1 MALDIVIKDKES
13 VREIVTAIMEKGEGD
28 LMQGVLKDLSL
39 DGRPISTT
47 YDLIRQSVDLFP
59 DRVAL
64 EYIMFTEDYEN
75 PDETLT
81 YKELLA
87 KIHRTANFFSSMGI
101 GKNPGKDVVAFILQ
115 SGPPYIYAP
124 LAVMAAGGISFPING
139 LLTTREI
146 IELLNAS
153 GAKILV
159 GSPIFMG
166 DLDEVSRDVPSL
178 ERVIISIP
186 GEGGEFEEEIEKH
199 DSSKLLNVPSITMDS
214 TVAFFHTGG
223 TTKKP
228 KLAMHTQSNQLYA
241 IWSTKTFGKITGKE
255 VVLCGLPLFHIFGAY
270 AGTLVPLLSG
280 AKTISYGAMGF
291 RDHGA
296 IEILPEAIEYHKV
309 NWLLGV
315 PKLYTKLLELEGD
328 IRKKLSSLKYAVSS
342 AAPLSIKA
350 LKDFE
355 EKSKIPILE
364 GYGAT
369 EATLL
374 ISINP
379 LDGEKVPGSVGLPV
393 PGIDVRIAVV
403 DADGKFIRFA
413 EVGEIGEIF
422 VAGLQVFAGYK
433 EEEHNKNIW
442 HFEGKV
448 KYYRTGDV
456 GRIDEKGYL
465 YIVDR
470 SKDMIIVSGNNV
482 YPNVEIEEPLRHHPK
497 VLDVA
502 AVGMPDKA
510 AGERVGLYVIL
521 ESGEKMTEEEMI
533 EYCKENLGGNRVP
546 GRVFFVEEFERTL
559 VEKIK
564 KNLLRNHI
572 IGEVFK
578 DELETIKD
586 KVGDC
591 HLDVKDDKKLG
602 TLATITVTPPPRVN
616 RDEIRKLVDKQLSP
630 YTLVRYQIEFKHRN

>member
-1 MALDIVIKDKES
+1 LALDIVIKNWES
-13 VREIVTAIMEKGEGD
+13 VKEITAAILKKGGGD
-28 LMQGVLKDLSL
+28 LTRGVLKDLSL

-47 YDLIRQSVDLFP
+47 YDLICQSADLFAE
-59 DRVAL
+59 RVAL
-64 EYIMFTEDYEN
+64 EYIMFTEDYQN
-75 PDETLT
+75 PDEILT
-81 YKELLA
+81 YRELLA
-87 KIHRTANFFSSMGI
+87 YIHRSANFFSSLGI
-101 GKNPGKDVVAFILQ
+101 GKNPGKDVVAFLLQ
-115 SGPPYIYAP
+115 SGPPYVYAP
-124 LAVMAAGGISFPING
+124 LAVMAAGGISFPVNG

-153 GAKILV
+153 GAKVLV

-166 DLDEVSRDVPSL
+166 DLDEVTKDVPSL

-199 DSSKLLNVPSITMDS
+199 DGSKLLNVPSISMDS
-214 TVAFFHTGG
+214 IVAFFHTGG
-223 TTKKP
+223 TTKRP
-228 KLAMHTQSNQLYA
+228 KLAMHTQSNLLHA
-241 IWSTKTFGKITGKE
+241 IWSTRTFGKVTEKE
-255 VVLCGLPLFHIFGAY
+255 VILCGLPLFHIFGAY

-280 AKTISYGAMGF
+280 AKIISYGAMGF

-296 IEILPEAIEYHKV
+296 IEVLPEAIKHHQV

-315 PKLYTKLLELEGD
+315 PKVYVKLLELEGD
-328 IRKKLSSLKYAVSS
+328 IGEKLSSLKYAVSS

-364 GYGAT
+364 AYGAT

-379 LDGEKVPGSVGLPV
+379 LDGEKIPGSVGLPI
-393 PGIDVRIAVV
+393 PGLDVRIAIV
-403 DADGKFIRFA
+403 DGEGKFIRFA
-413 EVGEIGEIF
+413 ETGEIGEIF
-422 VAGLQVFAGYK
+422 VAGPQVFAGYK
-433 EEEHNKNIW
+433 EEEHNNNIW
-442 HFEGKV
+442 HFEREV
-448 KYYRTGDV
+448 KYYKTGDV

-470 SKDMIIVSGNNV
+470 SKDMIIVSGNNI

-510 AGERVGLYVIL
+510 AGERVALYVIL

-559 VEKIK
+559 IEKIK

-578 DELETIKD
+578 DELEIIRD
-586 KVGDC
+586 KVSDYRVE
-591 HLDVKDDKKLG
+591 VKDDKKLG
-602 TLATITVTPPPRVN
+602 TLATITIASSPETN
-616 RDEIRKLVDKQLSP
+616 RDEIKKLVDEQLSS
-630 YTLVRYQIEFKHRN
+630 YTLVNYQVEFKAN

>member
-1 MALDIVIKDKES
+1 MALDIVIKDRES
-13 VREIVTAIMEKGEGD
+13 VKEITAAIMEKGEGD
-28 LMQGVLKDLSL
+28 LMRGILKDLSL

-59 DRVAL
+59 DKVAL
-64 EYIMFTEDYEN
+64 ECIMFTEDYKN
-75 PDETLT
+75 PDEIFT
-81 YKELLA
+81 YKELLDR
-87 KIHRTANFFSSMGI
+87 IHRTANFFSSLGI
-101 GKNPGKDVVAFILQ
+101 GKNSGKDVVAFLLQ
-115 SGPPYIYAP
+115 SGSLYVYAP

-178 ERVIISIP
+178 EQVIISIP

-199 DSSKLLNVPSITMDS
+199 DPEKLLAAPSIAMDS
-214 TVAFFHTGG
+214 IVAFFHTGG

-228 KLAMHTQSNQLYA
+228 KLAMHTQCNQLCA
-241 IWSTKTFGKITGKE
+241 IWSTKTFGKVTEKE
-255 VVLCGLPLFHIFGAY
+255 VILCGLPLFHIFGAY
-270 AGTLVPLLSG
+270 AGTLIPLLSG

-296 IEILPEAIEYHKV
+296 IEILPDAIEHHQA

-328 IRKKLSSLKYAVSS
+328 IGEKLSSLKYAVSS
-342 AAPLSIKA
+342 AAPLSVKA

-355 EKSKIPILE
+355 EKSKVPILE

-374 ISINP
+374 ISLNP
-379 LDGEKVPGSVGLPV
+379 LDGEKVPGSVGLPG
-393 PGIDVRIAVV
+393 PGLDVRIAIV
-403 DADGKFIRFA
+403 DADGKFTRFA
-413 EVGEIGEIF
+413 RVGEIGEIF
-422 VAGLQVFAGYK
+422 IAGLQVFAGYK
-433 EEEHNKNIW
+433 EEEHNKDIW
-442 HFEGKV
+442 HFEGEV

-456 GRIDEKGYL
+456 GRIDEKSYL

-510 AGERVGLYVIL
+510 AGERVALYVIL
-521 ESGEKMTEEEMI
+521 EPGEKMTEEEMI

-578 DELETIKD
+578 DELEAVKD

-591 HLDVKDDKKLG
+591 HIEVKDDKKLG
-602 TLATITVTPPPRVN
+602 TLATITVTPPPEAN
-616 RDEIRKLVDKQLSP
+616 KDEIKKLVDKQISS
-630 YTLVRYQIEFKHRN
+630 YTLVSYQIEFKAN

>member
-1 MALDIVIKDKES
+1 MALDIVIKDRES
-13 VREIVTAIMEKGEGD
+13 VKEVTAAILKKGNGD
-28 LMQGVLKDLSL
+28 LMQGILKDLSL

-47 YDLIRQSVDLFP
+47 YDLICQSADLFP

-64 EYIMFTEDYEN
+64 EYIMFTEDYKN
-75 PDETLT
+75 PDEIFT

-87 KIHRTANFFSSMGI
+87 KIHQTANFFSSLGI
-101 GKNPGKDVVAFILQ
+101 GKNPGKDKDVVAFLLQ
-115 SGPPYIYAP
+115 SGPPYVYAP

-153 GAKILV
+153 GAKILI

-166 DLDEVSRDVPSL
+166 DLDEVGKDVPSL
-178 ERVIISIP
+178 KRVIISIP

-199 DSSKLLNVPSITMDS
+199 DPGKLLDAPSIAMGS
-214 TVAFFHTGG
+214 IVAFFHTGG

-228 KLAMHTQSNQLYA
+228 KLAMHTQSNQLCA
-241 IWSTKTFGKITGKE
+241 IWGVKTFGKVTEKE
-255 VVLCGLPLFHIFGAY
+255 VILCGLPLFHIFGAY

-280 AKTISYGAMGF
+280 AKIISYGAMGF
-291 RDHGA
+291 REHGA
-296 IEILPEAIEYHKV
+296 IEVLPDAIEHHQV

-315 PKLYTKLLELEGD
+315 PKLYTKLLELEED
-328 IRKKLSSLKYAVSS
+328 IGEKMSSLKYAVSS
-342 AAPLSIKA
+342 AAPLSVKA

-355 EKSKIPILE
+355 EKSKVPILE

-374 ISINP
+374 ISLNP
-379 LDGEKVPGSVGLPV
+379 LDGEKIPGSVGLPT
-393 PGIDVRIAVV
+393 PGLDVRIAIV

-433 EEEHNKNIW
+433 EEEHNKGIW
-442 HFEGKV
+442 YFVEGV
-448 KYYRTGDV
+448 KYYKTGDV
-456 GRIDEKGYL
+456 GRIDENGYL

-510 AGERVGLYVIL
+510 AGERAALYVIL
-521 ESGEKMTEEEMI
+521 KPGEKMTEEEMI

-564 KNLLRNHI
+564 KNLLRHHI

-578 DELETIKD
+578 GELEAIRD
-586 KVGDC
+586 SLGDY
-591 HLDVKDDKKLG
+591 HLEVKDDKKLG
-602 TLATITVTPPPRVN
+602 TLATITITPPSEADK
-616 RDEIRKLVDKQLSP
+616 DEIKKLVDKHISP
-630 YTLVRYQIEFKHRN
+630 YTLVRYQIEFK